1 MSPALQALCFFYRN
15 PPPDSG
21 VKPQPYRKIPGLLKA
36 PHLGVGRIKMAV
48 KRFHCEKKIRGRKT
62 GWRKTTPA
70 EDAKIFSCFQ
80 KVRLP
85 LGSLVEARDVWK
97 ALPPALRSRITMRTV
112 LNRLREKG
120 YMMQEKLA
128 DDDQGEQWRLR
139 RLHFSKGHVGKTAK
153 QWERQVQAVADFRYF
168 VYYPTNMKARHKRKS
183 APRTIMHQR
192 EKKKA

>member
-1 MSPALQALCFFYRN
+1 MPARSLLAQEDRRTVLLTLASMPAPMSPALQALCYFYRN

-21 VKPQPYRKIPGLLKA
+21 VKPQPYRQIPGLLKA

-48 KRFHCEKKIRGRKT
+48 KRFHNTKKSRGRKT

-97 ALPPALRSRITMRTV
+97 ALPPALRNRITMRTV
-112 LNRLREKG
+112 LNL
-120 YMMQEKLA
+120 
-128 DDDQGEQWRLR
+128 
-139 RLHFSKGHVGKTAK
+139 VPCI
-153 QWERQVQAVADFRYF
+153 AVSCI
-168 VYYPTNMKARHKRKS
+168 V
-183 APRTIMHQR
+183 
-192 EKKKA
+192 

>member
-1 MSPALQALCFFYRN
+1 MGCS
-15 PPPDSG
+15 
-21 VKPQPYRKIPGLLKA
+21 
-36 PHLGVGRIKMAV
+36 LGVGRIKMAV
-48 KRFHCEKKIRGRKT
+48 KRFHCEKKNRGRKT
-62 GWRKTTPA
+62 GRRKTTPA

-97 ALPPALRSRITMRTV
+97 ALPPALRNRITMRTV

-128 DDDQGEQWRLR
+128 CDEQGEQWRLR

-153 QWERQVQAVADFRYF
+153 QWKRQVQAVADFRYF

>member
-1 MSPALQALCFFYRN
+1 
-15 PPPDSG
+15 
-21 VKPQPYRKIPGLLKA
+21 
-36 PHLGVGRIKMAV
+36 MAV
-48 KRFHCEKKIRGRKT
+48 KRFHCEKKNRGRKT

-97 ALPPALRSRITMRTV
+97 ALPPALRNRITMRTV

-128 DDDQGEQWRLR
+128 GDDQGEQWKCSL
-139 RLHFSKGHVGKTAK
+139 
-153 QWERQVQAVADFRYF
+153 
-168 VYYPTNMKARHKRKS
+168 RHKRKS

>member
-48 KRFHCEKKIRGRKT
+48 KRFHCEKKSRGRKT

-70 EDAKIFSCFQ
+70 EDAKIFSCLQ

-97 ALPPALRSRITMRTV
+97 ALPPALRNRITMRTV

-128 DDDQGEQWRLR
+128 GDDQGEQ
-139 RLHFSKGHVGKTAK
+139 
-153 QWERQVQAVADFRYF
+153 
-168 VYYPTNMKARHKRKS
+168 
-183 APRTIMHQR
+183 
-192 EKKKA
+192 

>member
-21 VKPQPYRKIPGLLKA
+21 VKPQPYSKIPGLLKA

-48 KRFHCEKKIRGRKT
+48 KRFHCEKKSRGRKT

-97 ALPPALRSRITMRTV
+97 ALPPALRNRITMRTV

-120 YMMQEKLA
+120 YMMQEK
-128 DDDQGEQWRLR
+128 QWRLR
-139 RLHFSKGHVGKTAK
+139 RLHFSKGHVGKIAK
-153 QWERQVQAVADFRYF
+153 QWERQATR
-168 VYYPTNMKARHKRKS
+168 
-183 APRTIMHQR
+183 RT
-192 EKKKA
+192 